1 MADSGKG
8 QFDLFVP
15 AMVDL
20 PLRDQRE
27 TMERPFFS
35 LGKKKRLKPIDY
47 ISPDGAVWVKVLPH
61 QDYGMATIWDADIL
75 IWAASVLADRKNC
88 GINNIPRS
96 LAFLPYDVLRAI
108 GRGTG
113 GNDYR
118 LLREALARLQATV
131 VKTNIRAKGSRK
143 ERQFGWIEGW
153 TDQVDDQTG
162 QSRGMTLTVSEWFH
176 EGVLM
181 DGGVLAVDPSYFAIT
196 GGWERWLYR
205 VARKHAGGNEATG
218 FFISIPTLFEK
229 SGTEGNYRRFK
240 FELQRIA
247 KENKLPEFHL
257 AWEDGK
263 TPGGKGKE
271 DKPGLRM
278 TRRSKLDI
286 EHPDYELPRRRS
298 ARLATA
304 TKRS

>member
-96 LAFLPYDVLRAI
+96 LTFLPYDVLRAI